1 MAQRTQHVVTANLI
15 VAQTKSVERYFSKGD
30 VLTEDVSAEEK
41 KRLVGLGLVEVQKVE
56 VETATPSTST
66 TEQPKEPGKEPG
78 KDPGQDPAK

>member
-15 VAQTKSVERYFSKGD
+15 VAQTKSVERYFDKGA
-30 VLTEDVSAEEK
+30 VLTDDVPAEEK

-56 VETATPSTST
+56 VETSTQSTST
-66 TEQPKEPGKEPG
+66 TGQSTDPA